1 MTAVVGILCSDG
13 VVIGTDSA
21 VTMGD
26 AIKERYTIEHS
37 SKKLH
42 VLQNKII
49 FAGTG
54 YIGHGQ
60 RFEKVV
66 DKAYVN
72 KIFADRTDSVTVCRT
87 IASMAVKDFQETE
100 FRGNEYGALM
110 AFANKNEPVLCE
122 FGLPWFQPEL
132 KTEQL
137 YWCSMGSTQGI
148 TDPFLEFISRILW
161 PNNIQPTIQQA
172 VPVVTWT
179 LEHAIEVNPGGVKG
193 PIRIAVLEKTGLK
206 YKAREVD
213 DLSEHKNWIS
223 GVEESIR
230 EQVPRPEGPE
240 GPLVS

>member
-1 MTAVVGILCSDG
+1 MTAVVGVLCSDG

-26 AIKERYTIEHS
+26 SSRGYTIEHS
-37 SKKLH
+37 FDEKLH
-42 VLQNKII
+42 VFQNSII

-54 YIGHGQ
+54 CVGHGQ
-60 RFEKVV
+60 RFAKIV

-72 KIFADRTDSVTVCRT
+72 SVFADRDDSVTVCRKV
-87 IASMAVKDFQETE
+87 ASMAIKDFQETE
-100 FRGNEYGALM
+100 FRGNQYGALM

-122 FGLPWFQPEL
+122 FTLPWFQPEL

-148 TDPFLEFISRILW
+148 TDPFLKFLTDILW
-161 PNNIQPTIQQA
+161 PDKTQPTIQQA

-179 LEHAIEVNPGGVKG
+179 LQHAIEANPGGVKG

-206 YKAREVD
+206 YQARDVD
-213 DLSEHKNWIS
+213 DLSEHQNWIS

-230 EQVPRPEGPE
+230 QQIPRPSGPEVPRG
-240 GPLVS
+240 